1 MLSSSQNDFNIV
13 CAKIKSNRIFTRCVT
28 LKRVASWRD
37 PYPCHC
43 AQATQLLSKKCRS
56 DVVQLVTLHGMT
68 KPRFVP
74 RTSRSRDERIAAA
87 STGR

>member
-13 CAKIKSNRIFTRCVT
+13 CTKIKLNRIFTRCVT
-28 LKRVASWRD
+28 LKRAASWRD
-37 PYPCHC
+37 PYLCHC

-56 DVVQLVTLHGMT
+56 GVEQLATLHGMT

-74 RTSRSRDERIAAA
+74 PTSCSRDERITAP